1 MRKGQIAVLQQF
13 FQLVLLVGV
22 LALLM
27 FHHHLVGVENLAVQ
41 RVPSLFGDGEK
52 DRRGHLRAVF
62 DVAALGFLHEQAIL
76 GVIDTEPLD
85 GEALGNIDAGGGQQL
100 GPGLGDGIDPYR
112 HGRHPVRG
120 VLRFVG
126 VV

>member
-1 MRKGQIAVLQQF
+1 M
-13 FQLVLLVGV
+13 
-22 LALLM
+22 
-27 FHHHLVGVENLAVQ
+27 AVQ
-41 RVPSLFGDGEK
+41 RVPGLLGDGEEHG
-52 DRRGHLRAVF
+52 RGHLRAVF
-62 DVAALGFLHEQAIL
+62 DIAALWFFHEQAIL
-76 GVIDTEPLD
+76 GVIDAEPLD

-126 VV
+126 AV